1 MILKKENGLLNSFV
15 FDGASESWE
24 YGYASVSVAPQLV
37 ALFLHD
43 AWIVSQ
49 DELEVFPERVLSFPQ
64 FLEWQRSEELRFV
77 TGQELAYGLFQGFP
91 CCSVRSAEGVRLED
105 PIDEQE
111 SVNLVFVGLHWESV

>member
-1 MILKKENGLLNSFV
+1 MFEEEDGLLNV
-15 FDGASESWE
+15 LVRE
-24 YGYASVSVAPQLV
+24 SVSKPRENGCALALVAPEFV